1 MMDPSN
7 VYADEASKLREM
19 KKDWRGT
26 MGISMMQLLPE
37 WKKNKNVI
45 YIPEGGA
52 LGFDHNT
59 LHGGAPYTTNDGKI
73 EHANDRN

>member
-1 MMDPSN
+1 
-7 VYADEASKLREM
+7 
-19 KKDWRGT
+19 
-26 MGISMMQLLPE
+26 MGVSMMQLLPQ